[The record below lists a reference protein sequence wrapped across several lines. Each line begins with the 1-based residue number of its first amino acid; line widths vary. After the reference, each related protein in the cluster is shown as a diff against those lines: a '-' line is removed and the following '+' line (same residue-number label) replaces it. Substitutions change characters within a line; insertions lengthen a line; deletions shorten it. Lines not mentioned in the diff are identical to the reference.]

1 MQRKGQMINFDY
13 LKLETPIRHLNG
25 DFYRLKVG
33 RRLLQGRKIP
43 KAKVTGFIE
52 YGGKLKAGPT

>member
-13 LKLETPIRHLNG
+13 LKFETPIRHLNG

-33 RRLLQGRKIP
+33 RRLLQGKKIP
-43 KAKVTGFIE
+43 KAKVTGFTE
-52 YGGKLKAGPT
+52 YGGN